1 MYTFAIAYKN
11 YCYCLCQKVSKSDK
25 VNACNKERKQKKNRM
40 QGIVLRK
47 TFTNDRVT
55 KNT

>member
-1 MYTFAIAYKN
+1 MYTFAIVYKN
-11 YCYCLCQKVSKSDK
+11 YCYCLCQEMSKSDK
-25 VNACNKERKQKKNRM
+25 VNVYNKERKQKKNRM

-55 KNT
+55 